1 MGRNVC
7 FTQTTAA
14 DIANILINEI
24 ICRYGIP
31 LYILSDNGPQ
41 FVSQLFNDICAS
53 LGIQRKF
60 TANYHPQTKMT
71 ERVNRTLK
79 AQLAIYIERYPSL
92 WDNKITKLAFAI
104 RTSINET
111 TGDTPAYLNFGRDP
125 LIPLDLMLHKPI
137 TGLPPTTPEHCYIR
151 HYRTNLMKHLRAAY
165 DLVREQSEVKKL
177 TQKKYI
183 TTRTHQAENLSLAT

>member
-14 DIANILINEI
+14 DIANILMNEI

-41 FVSQLFNDICAS
+41 FASQLFNDIWAS
-53 LGIQRKF
+53 LGTQHKF

-79 AQLAIYIERYPSL
+79 AQLAIYIECHPSL
-92 WDNKITKLAFAI
+92 WDNKIPKLAFAI
-104 RTSINET
+104 RTSVNET

-125 LIPLDLMLHKPI
+125 LIPLNLMFHRPI
-137 TGLPPTTPEHCYIR
+137 IGLPPTTSEHRYIH
-151 HYRTNLMKHLRAAY
+151 HYRTNLMQNLRAAY
-165 DLVREQSEVKKL
+165 SLVREHSQIKKL
-177 TQKKYI
+177 RQKKHI
-183 TTRTHQAENLSLAT
+183 TTRTHQAENLSLVT